1 MKIIKAFV
9 NTIILFGISY
19 LVPVS
24 VHAQSCSDIGNIYK
38 ISPTR
43 YQIETFILPDCPEED
58 VFKMLNKATK
68 KILKKSGY
76 KYYLIGK
83 RNDRLC
89 IIQLYKDTTEKF
101 QAIKVLMEKKDKFK
115 ELSQKYLIG
124 TTPYNQLS
132 DDIKTLGGTEHQV
145 ESKESFNP
153 YHQEILEVVEFGGL
167 FKFYV
172 RIKDGILDGFK
183 LVDAPL
189 EFPEQ

>member
-9 NTIILFGISY
+9 STIILFGIYY
-19 LVPVS
+19 LVLVS
-24 VHAQSCSDIGNIYK
+24 VHAQSCSDIGNIEK

-43 YQIETFILPDCPEED
+43 YKIETFILPDCPEED

-76 KYYLIGK
+76 KCYLVGE

-89 IIQLYKDTTEKF
+89 TIQLYKDTTEKF

-172 RIKDGILDGFK
+172 RIKDGVLDGFK
-183 LVDAPL
+183 
-189 EFPEQ
+189 